1 MTSRFAPRSLF
12 APNGKIDDNDGRGRH
27 FPNSVVREP
36 TAKPTQRRTEADD
49 GRERLPG
56 RVQQVGMGMMKA
68 IAIVIVRRR
77 L

>member
-1 MTSRFAPRSLF
+1 MTMTDADGTSRILLCASQLPSRLR
-12 APNGKIDDNDGRGRH
+12 DG
-27 FPNSVVREP
+27 
-36 TAKPTQRRTEADD
+36 RTEADD